1 MKFRLCFCLALLAIC
16 FAPIAVGQQ
25 VYQPMAGMPA
35 VLPQQAPYGAYQ
47 GAPNMMPAHQ
57 AVGYNMPMVGSFQPT
72 VQGCDSCDTCVG
84 CDSNG
89 CDVGSCCCGQLYDP
103 CCPNV
108 YVSVYGGGSDFENGY
123 ILGAQQ
129 AMAWESVVTFPG
141 GGAIG
146 SGQINYGTHEEFGLG
161 MALGRTLGRRFRAE
175 LDFTWRR
182 GQANSLE
189 NLAPPFNQVAAEGQ
203 VNIYSLMPNLLV
215 DLNPNGRVNVYGG
228 AGGGIAFVNTDITQF
243 GPGWTG
249 LGLQQYNSSFAY
261 QGIAGISARI
271 SCRAEVFFEYRYFST
286 DNFRAAGMN
295 AIDQQVYLEE
305 TFFGMS
311 ELVSHDYFVG
321 VRISRW

>member
-16 FAPIAVGQQ
+16 FAPIAVAQQ

-89 CDVGSCCCGQLYDP
+89 CDVGNCCCGQLYDP

-108 YVSVYGGGSDFENGY
+108 YLSFYGGWSDFSTPGN
-123 ILGAQQ
+123 I
-129 AMAWESVVTFPG
+129 AMDWLSFTQNSF
-141 GGAIG
+141 
-146 SGQINYGTHEEFGLG
+146 SGWGVEYGTHEEFGVG
-161 MALGRTLGRRFRAE
+161 FAVGRTLGRRFRTE

-182 GQANSLE
+182 GQANNMVQAQDFS
-189 NLAPPFNQVAAEGQ
+189 AQGKVD
-203 VNIYSLMPNLLV
+203 VYSLMPNLLV
-215 DLNPNGRVNVYGG
+215 DLNPNGLINVYGG
-228 AGGGIAFVNTDITQF
+228 VGGGIAFTN
-243 GPGWTG
+243 
-249 LGLQQYNSSFAY
+249 LGVESINPPAFVGEYALNDSSFAY
-261 QGIAGISARI
+261 QGIAGISARL
-271 SCRAEVFFEYRYFST
+271 SRRAEVFVEYRYFRT
-286 DNFRAAGMN
+286 DKTEMVAVGSDPVNTDGIIMN
-295 AIDQQVYLEE
+295 QGEFLSQDA
-305 TFFGMS
+305 
-311 ELVSHDYFVG
+311 FVG